1 VKVAPPEAAFCGA
14 CSGGKS
20 APPSGAPLCSA
31 RRGTNSYFDRFR
43 FKINQTNQTK
53 HENLIENTKYIK
65 SSTIRRDILF

>member
-1 VKVAPPEAAFCGA
+1 VKFATPEAAFCGA

-20 APPSGAPLCSA
+20 APPPVAPLCSA
-31 RRGTNSYFDRFR
+31 WRGANDYIDRFR

-53 HENLIENTKYIK
+53 YENLIENMKYIK